1 MNKNLIKKILII
13 SGLLIILGV
22 YITFVLDTFSFI
34 DALIEM
40 IVTIGIDIDEIESIL
55 TILGLILLIIGIFI
69 KNDTEKEI
77 SDCGNKKGKKVKYM
91 ILLILGLLP
100 FVGILGFAIFSAING
115 FSFLFSTSY
124 GFDAFGGVI
133 LIYSIF
139 LWPLYIVGLVL
150 IIKSIQK
157 LKQFKNREDK

>member
-22 YITFVLDTFSFI
+22 YITFVLDTASVIDGFI
-34 DALIEM
+34 MM
-40 IVTIGIDIDEIESIL
+40 IIGIGIDLDEIESII
-55 TILGLILLIIGIFI
+55 TIIGLILLLIGIFI
-69 KNDTEKEI
+69 KTDTEKEI
-77 SDCGNKKGKKVKYM
+77 SICGNKKRKTAKYI

-100 FVGILGFAIFSAING
+100 FVGILGFAIFSVING

-133 LIYSIF
+133 LIYSILF
-139 LWPLYIVGLVL
+139 WPLYIIGLVL

-157 LKQFKNREDK
+157 LKQLKSREDK